1 MQMRQL
7 SKDGASRFQGGVFW
21 IQGLESCCF
30 HDKVL
35 PTPLRAGELPPIM
48 RTLTDPGKRLEGRLR
63 KRRGFLVDDNHYN
76 NLKPL
81 AFVIDLI
88 FIFSETKRVNLGVA
102 EQVQN
107 D

>member
-48 RTLTDPGKRLEGRLR
+48 RTLTDPGKGWGETEKNNRL
-63 KRRGFLVDDNHYN
+63 
-76 NLKPL
+76 
-81 AFVIDLI
+81 
-88 FIFSETKRVNLGVA
+88 FS
-102 EQVQN
+102 
-107 D
+107 